1 LVTNPLACLG
11 DKEEKK
17 MNWKDDFLHAAFL
30 TLLVFLAHTLS
41 DLIDMLVRLILH
53 D

>member
-1 LVTNPLACLG
+1 MVTNSLACLG
-11 DKEEKK
+11 DKEKEMKIIDSLW
-17 MNWKDDFLHAAFL
+17 MAAFF
-30 TLLVFLAHTLS
+30 TVVVYLARNLA